1 MVKKIISAM
10 LCVIIPFGGMIMLTS
25 CDTVQN
31 NYTLQFVT
39 TPIQTDA
46 DVSTIPCDI
55 TLSDT
60 TFSATPS
67 SFSKDLSLLSLTL
80 SSAAYSYTYALDNLE
95 TLGFEHFG
103 KFNYSD
109 EYNSNAVGTIIAS
122 KKLYDT
128 TIVAIIF
135 RGTFEKEWF
144 SNFDIGRDVN
154 TTKVHSG
161 FNKAREF
168 ALKKLD
174 MYIANYGIDRDHCK
188 FLVTGHSRGGAVA
201 NLVSKSLIDTYGPS
215 NVYAYTFATPNTT
228 TDENASDNRY
238 AGIFNFINPE
248 DFIAY
253 IPLKSWGFTKYG
265 TTIAFPKN
273 NSSDTYN
280 EKLSKASQYYESLK
294 GRELKTFG
302 GTKQMEE
309 FINTA
314 FKLAP
319 SITDYYD
326 TKYEIAGLQLSVHEY
341 MTVVAN
347 VLTNE
352 NIISNGL
359 ILMSSDG
366 TAFEPFSN
374 YIMSGMETE
383 SDGFSLDY
391 DNSMIAYAHTA
402 ETYLAWMYVY
412 TEDM

>member
-1 MVKKIISAM
+1 MLKKIISLI
-10 LCVIIPFGGMIMLTS
+10 LCAIIPFGGMIMLTS
-25 CDTVQN
+25 CQTVQN
-31 NYTLQFVT
+31 SYTLQFVT
-39 TPIQTDA
+39 TPLQTNGEIN
-46 DVSTIPCDI
+46 TIPCDI
-55 TLSDT
+55 TLSDA
-60 TFSATPS
+60 TFSDTPDN
-67 SFSKDLSLLSLTL
+67 FNKDLSLLSLTL

-95 TLGFEHFG
+95 TLEFEHFG

-109 EYNSNAVGTIIAS
+109 EYNSDAVGTIIAS
-122 KKLYDT
+122 RKLYDT
-128 TIVAIIF
+128 TIVAVIF
-135 RGTFEKEWF
+135 RGTYEKEWF

-161 FNKAREF
+161 FSKARDF
-168 ALKKLD
+168 ALEKLS

-188 FLVTGHSRGGAVA
+188 FLITGHSRGAAVA
-201 NLVSKSLIDTYGPS
+201 NLVSKSLIDIYGPN

-228 TDENASDNRY
+228 TDENAGDNRY

-253 IPLKSWGFTKYG
+253 IPLKNWGFSKYG

-273 NSSDTYN
+273 NSSDAYN
-280 EKLSKASQYYESLK
+280 EKLSKVSQYYKSMRN
-294 GRELKTFG
+294 RELKTFG
-302 GTKQMEE
+302 GTQQTEK
-309 FINTA
+309 FIDTA

-319 SITDYYD
+319 TITDYYD
-326 TKYEIAGLQLSVHEY
+326 TKYEIAGLELSVHDY

-347 VLTNE
+347 VLNNE

-359 ILMSSDG
+359 ILLSSQG
-366 TAFEPFSN
+366 TAFEPLSN

-383 SDGFSLDY
+383 ADGFSLDY

-412 TEDM
+412 TQDI